1 MAQRAANETALR
13 VPIMTQGEGGG
24 PAVPLAPPGAR
35 DYFASMSSD
44 PAKSERLAAALRA
57 NLARRKAQAR
67 ARKDGP
73 AADATDAGSVDA
85 RESGTA
91 EPSGNV
97 TIVSK
102 DEAG

>member
-1 MAQRAANETALR
+1 
-13 VPIMTQGEGGG
+13 
-24 PAVPLAPPGAR
+24 
-35 DYFASMSSD
+35 MSSD

-67 ARKDGP
+67 ARKDVP
-73 AADATDAGSVDA
+73 AADAADAGSVDA
-85 RESGTA
+85 REGSGA
-91 EPSGNV
+91 APSGNV